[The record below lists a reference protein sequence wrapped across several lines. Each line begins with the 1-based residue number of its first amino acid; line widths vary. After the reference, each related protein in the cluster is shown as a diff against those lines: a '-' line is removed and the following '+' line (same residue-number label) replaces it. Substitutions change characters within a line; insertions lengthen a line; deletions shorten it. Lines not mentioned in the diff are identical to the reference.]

1 MVCLELLVGAKDFA
15 AVVRRSHRYHVVVF
29 LHAPIHEVVEVK
41 LPVMNGVK
49 EGAQQLL
56 SHQRIDSCCVTHT
69 IRLRRLSQSIECAWR
84 RAAVQ
89 YPMSV
94 TRSNSSRNADL

>member
-1 MVCLELLVGAKDFA
+1 MDSRTGGAEDFA
-15 AVVRRSHRYHVVVF
+15 AVISRSRRYHVVVV
-29 LHAPIHEVVEVK
+29 LDAPIHEVVEVK

-69 IRLRRLSQSIECAWR
+69 IRLRQLS
-84 RAAVQ
+84 
-89 YPMSV
+89 
-94 TRSNSSRNADL
+94 